1 MLLIVTLN
9 GLYWRLRHLA
19 SEYHCAQLLAAPEP
33 LTQNIQ
39 AMRLHPVKAIVYRYK
54 EQESQENMRF
64 DY

>member
-1 MLLIVTLN
+1 L
-9 GLYWRLRHLA
+9 
-19 SEYHCAQLLAAPEP
+19 EYRCAQLLAAPEP

-39 AMRLHPVKAIVYRYK
+39 AMQLHPVKAIVYRYK